1 MGRRKGAL
9 ENLAGLIGMNET
21 LGFYQGKRVFIT
33 GHTGFKGSWL
43 CRALLNAGAAI
54 TGYALEPDTEPA
66 LFDILSLKK
75 DMDSIIGDIRD
86 FEKLNKAIK
95 KSDPEIVFHMA
106 AQPIVREGY
115 DKPVYTYEVNV
126 MGTVNL
132 LEAARGAKGLVSLV
146 NITTD
151 KVYEN
156 KEQADGYIETD
167 TLCGSDPYSNSK
179 SCSELVT
186 YAYKKSFYSADGSPA
201 VSTARSGN
209 VIGGGDFA
217 PFRIIP
223 DCVRASLAG
232 EPITI
237 RNPKSIRP
245 YQHVLDC
252 LSGYLRLAQ
261 AQAENAALAG
271 HYNFGP
277 ADSDSVTTEN
287 LVKIFCSAWGG
298 GASYDIKPD
307 GGPPETNFLKLDVRK
322 SKAILGWAPAW
333 DINKAVEKTAAWEK
347 ARECDEASG
356 ETDAQIA
363 EFFGCEMPGKS
374 A

>member
-1 MGRRKGAL
+1 MAKSL
-9 ENLAGLIGMNET
+9 D
-21 LGFYQGKRVFIT
+21 FYEGKRVFIT

-43 CRALLNAGAAI
+43 CRVLLNAGASV

-86 FEKLNKAIK
+86 FEKLGKAIQK
-95 KSDPEIVFHMA
+95 ADPEIVFHMA

-115 DKPVYTYEVNV
+115 DRPVYTYEVNV

-132 LEAARGAKGLVSLV
+132 LEAARSLKNLKSLV
-146 NITTD
+146 NVTTD

-156 KEQADGYIETD
+156 NEQADGYVETD
-167 TLCGSDPYSNSK
+167 ILCGSDPYSNSK
-179 SCSELVT
+179 SCSELIT
-186 YAYKKSFYSADGSPA
+186 YAYNKSFYSADGSPA

-223 DCVRASLAG
+223 DCLRAALAG

-261 AQAENAALAG
+261 AQAENADLAG

-277 ADSDSVTTEN
+277 ADTDSVTTED
-287 LVKIFCSAWGG
+287 LVKLFCGAWGD
-298 GASYDIKPD
+298 GASYEIKPD
-307 GGPPETNFLKLDVRK
+307 GGPPETNFLKLDAN
-322 SKAILGWAPAW
+322 KAKNILGWIPTW
-333 DINKAVEKTAAWEK
+333 DIRIAVEKTAAWEK
-347 ARECDEASG
+347 ARARDEASD
-356 ETDAQIA
+356 ETDVQIVD
-363 EFFGCEMPGKS
+363 FFSSEAPEKNK
-374 A
+374 